1 MLRPIR
7 KTGFIVKKYDE
18 IRERLIQMLADLE
31 QRLDKITNDVKHSEE
46 PLAKD
51 FEEQALQTE
60 NDQVLDFLG
69 NAARKEIAML
79 KQAIA
84 RIDSGN
90 YGICR
95 VCDEPIGDERLKAV
109 PYTDLC
115 IKCAGRAEEIK
126 G

>member
-1 MLRPIR
+1 M
-7 KTGFIVKKYDE
+7 KKYDDVRDVLNKMKTE
-18 IRERLIQMLADLE
+18 LE
-31 QRLDKITNDVKHSEE
+31 QRLAKITTDVKHMEE

-51 FEEQALQTE
+51 FEEQAQQTE

-69 NAARKEIAML
+69 NAARTEIEML
-79 KQAIA
+79 TRAIA
-84 RIDSGN
+84 RIDNGT

-95 VCDEPIGDERLKAV
+95 VCDEPIAEERLKAV

-115 IKCAGRAEEIK
+115 IKCAGRAGEMK